1 MVALMPPF
9 QPPLSLSLSLFRSL
23 SISLS
28 LSYLPHT
35 RKETRHSS
43 DLTMYYIS
51 SSKTANLRPKK
62 SMKKWL
68 ESLNPGSL
76 TNWFCMTRLLVYDQQ
91 LRSFPIKSMATNH
104 AQDTSHILLS
114 SPINMDEF
122 HERERRK
129 LKKKGGKN
137 PTKNHHFCH
146 QPLFHI
152 KPAKKSKTKLPLPY
166 PIITRNSPQPRRT
179 QKTP

>member
-1 MVALMPPF
+1 
-9 QPPLSLSLSLFRSL
+9 
-23 SISLS
+23 
-28 LSYLPHT
+28 
-35 RKETRHSS
+35 
-43 DLTMYYIS
+43 MYYIS

-146 QPLFHI
+146 QPAPLSHQTSQKIQNQITPTIPYNNPQFT
-152 KPAKKSKTKLPLPY
+152 PAKKNSKNTINHNKLHHY
-166 PIITRNSPQPRRT
+166 SPHA
-179 QKTP
+179 TPQVFLLFF